1 MMWEVLRKGTV
12 PALRFRKPCDMSSP
26 TPLDP
31 WNVPTELATRLEARW
46 DDESPESAAHPDI
59 GRQVGPDQ
67 WELFV
72 TCAAADA
79 LQLQF
84 SLKQHCYLFV
94 HGPHAAVGARYLTA
108 LAQERRRPLQHL
120 RIRRQ
125 GHGDDLASL
134 VWLELVQGEQPL
146 RLMALEQCSVPQDWP
161 GLVHVMLA
169 HAVVRVVVFDA
180 AAPEPPPVATA
191 WLRDAV
197 PSGAVMA
204 HAPWVWVPWGAHAH
218 ERPWSTTWQTA
229 MGLQLRRAPA
239 SPRAA
244 DAWPFLVSTWR
255 LMADVRRPV
264 APISAEPQGSHTSS
278 AVPGSTVRRGPVDP
292 ASIFKVA
299 EPAAIPGAE
308 LPPLEFDMGRQPARA
323 PDAPL
328 AVKVLPGVSV
338 AAPMGQPE
346 APRSVSPGAVASLP
360 VSDGLRA
367 LIAALAGLS
376 PKGGAVLL
384 SRAQG
389 RVAHAEGQ
397 AQEGLL
403 PAMVPLLHQTWH
415 RAQAQAMSA
424 KVAHLSG
431 QVLELGVD
439 DARLCVREVP
449 GEPDWLTVTLV
460 RPVGSAAIAP
470 WRAALDRVES
480 SWRR

>member
-1 MMWEVLRKGTV
+1 
-12 PALRFRKPCDMSSP
+12 MSSP

-59 GRQVGPDQ
+59 GRQVGPGQ

-72 TCAAADA
+72 TCAASDA

-84 SLKQHCYLFV
+84 SLKQHSYLFV
-94 HGPHAAVGARYLTA
+94 HGPHASVGVRYLRA
-108 LAQERRRPLQHL
+108 LAQERRRPLQHV

-146 RLMALEQCSVPQDWP
+146 RLMALEQSADPGEWP
-161 GLVHVMLA
+161 ALVRVMLA
-169 HAVVRVVVFDA
+169 HAGVRVVVFDA
-180 AAPEPPPVATA
+180 SAPEAPPAATT
-191 WLRDAV
+191 WLRD
-197 PSGAVMA
+197 VMA
-204 HAPWVWVPWGAHAH
+204 SGDALAMTPWVWVPWGAHAH

-239 SPRAA
+239 SARTA

-255 LMADVRRPV
+255 LMADVRRPRGPTV
-264 APISAEPQGSHTSS
+264 GTSGASALPSVPPAPRA
-278 AVPGSTVRRGPVDP
+278 PVDP
-292 ASIFKVA
+292 SSIFKAA
-299 EPAAIPGAE
+299 EPAPVSGAE
-308 LPPLEFDMGRQPARA
+308 LPPLEFDMGQRASPAV
-323 PDAPL
+323 P
-328 AVKVLPGVSV
+328 V
-338 AAPMGQPE
+338 AAS
-346 APRSVSPGAVASLP
+346 AHLVAL
-360 VSDGLRA
+360 VQA
-367 LIAALAGLS
+367 LSGLS
-376 PKGGAVLL
+376 ARGGAVLL

-389 RVAHAEGQ
+389 RVVHAEGL

-449 GEPDWLTVTLV
+449 GEPDWLTVTLI
-460 RPVGSAAIAP
+460 RPAGTAAIAP

>member
-1 MMWEVLRKGTV
+1 
-12 PALRFRKPCDMSSP
+12 MSSTP
-26 TPLDP
+26 KPLDP

-46 DDESPESAAHPDI
+46 DDESPEAAVQPDI
-59 GRQVGPDQ
+59 GRQVGPGQ

-72 TCAAADA
+72 TCAASDA

-84 SLKQHCYLFV
+84 SLKQHSYLFV
-94 HGPHAAVGARYLTA
+94 HGPHASVGARYLAA
-108 LAQERRRPLQHL
+108 LAQERKRPLQHL

-134 VWLELVQGEQPL
+134 VWLELVQGDQPL
-146 RLMALEQCSVPQDWP
+146 RLMAIESSSDVAEMPA
-161 GLVHVMLA
+161 LVRVLLA
-169 HAVVRVVVFDA
+169 HAGVRVVVFDA
-180 AAPEPPPVATA
+180 SAPEPPPDATH
-191 WLRDAV
+191 WLRDAAT
-197 PSGAVMA
+197 GGDALA
-204 HAPWVWVPWGAHAH
+204 AAPWVWVPWGAHAH

-229 MGLQLRRAPA
+229 TGLQLRRAPA

-255 LMADVRRPV
+255 LMNDVRRPAPSGQPVVGV
-264 APISAEPQGSHTSS
+264 APARP
-278 AVPGSTVRRGPVDP
+278 RGPVDP
-292 ASIFKVA
+292 ASIFKAA
-299 EPAAIPGAE
+299 EPVPAPGGD
-308 LPPLEFDMGRQPARA
+308 LPPIEFDMGAARTSAPASTKPGPARPA
-323 PDAPL
+323 PARPAVVGALGAP
-328 AVKVLPGVSV
+328 ASVVVSIELQGLV
-338 AAPMGQPE
+338 
-346 APRSVSPGAVASLP
+346 RSLSGLSSQGGA
-360 VSDGLRA
+360 A
-367 LIAALAGLS
+367 LI
-376 PKGGAVLL
+376 

-389 RVAHAEGQ
+389 RIVHAEG
-397 AQEGLL
+397 AAREGLL

-460 RPVGSAAIAP
+460 RPVSTAAIAP

-480 SWRR
+480 SWQR

>member
-1 MMWEVLRKGTV
+1 
-12 PALRFRKPCDMSSP
+12 MSSP

-46 DDESPESAAHPDI
+46 DDESPEAAAHPDI
-59 GRQVGPDQ
+59 GRQVGPTQ

-72 TCAAADA
+72 TCAAVDA

-84 SLKQHCYLFV
+84 SLKQHSFLFV
-94 HGPHAAVGARYLTA
+94 HGPQASVGARYLAA
-108 LAQERRRPLQHL
+108 LAQERRRPLQQL

-134 VWLELVQGEQPL
+134 VWLELVQGDQPL
-146 RLMALEQCSVPQDWP
+146 RLMALEHGADPQAWP
-161 GLVHVMLA
+161 ALVHVMLA
-169 HAVVRVVVFDA
+169 HAGVRVMVFDA
-180 AAPEPPPVATA
+180 SVPEPPPAATG

-197 PSGAVMA
+197 AAGDALPQT
-204 HAPWVWVPWGAHAH
+204 PWVWVPWGAHAH

-255 LMADVRRPV
+255 LMADVRRQVKP
-264 APISAEPQGSHTSS
+264 APEA
-278 AVPGSTVRRGPVDP
+278 AAASTGPSGTPVRRGPVDP
-292 ASIFKVA
+292 ASIFKAA
-299 EPAAIPGAE
+299 EPAPAPGAD
-308 LPPLEFDMGRQPARA
+308 LPPIEFDMGQRAAPAVTAA
-323 PDAPL
+323 PVSAP
-328 AVKVLPGVSV
+328 V
-338 AAPMGQPE
+338 AAPVL
-346 APRSVSPGAVASLP
+346 APVAAPLVTGSGPAVHPP
-360 VSDGLRA
+360 VSAELVALVRA
-367 LIAALAGLS
+367 LSGLS
-376 PKGGAVLL
+376 SQGGAVLL

-389 RVAHAEGQ
+389 RVVHAEGK
-397 AQEGLL
+397 AQDGLL

-460 RPVGSAAIAP
+460 RPVSSAAIAP
-470 WRAALDRVES
+470 WRAALDRIES
-480 SWRR
+480 SWQR